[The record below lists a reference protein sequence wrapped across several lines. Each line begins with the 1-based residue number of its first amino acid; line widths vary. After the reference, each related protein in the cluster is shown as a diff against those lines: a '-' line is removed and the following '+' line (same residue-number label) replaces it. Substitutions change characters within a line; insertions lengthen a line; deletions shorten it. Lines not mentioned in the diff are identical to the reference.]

1 MPASTETLTLMK
13 FSVFKRLMVSYM
25 YKILSYLQKQ
35 TWKIDL
41 KYLKNTNAT
50 CIYVSMKRVESDS
63 LLGYSRTDYNT
74 LIHESIRGLRLGLW
88 RHLATA
94 LKLCITS
101 TFLVLN
107 PRDSSLIGSKGFEIS
122 NLVFVAGRVR
132 KSCVREDISLKTFTL
147 EKKMR
152 MITIVWS
159 ANPNAQ
165 NFQTDGTNL
174 YSRLIKILIKG
185 SKKGILSDT

>member
-1 MPASTETLTLMK
+1 M
-13 FSVFKRLMVSYM
+13 R
-25 YKILSYLQKQ
+25 
-35 TWKIDL
+35 D
-41 KYLKNTNAT
+41 AT

-63 LLGYSRTDYNT
+63 LLGYSRKDYNT

-101 TFLVLN
+101 TFLVLI

-122 NLVFVAGRVR
+122 NLVFVAARVS
-132 KSCVREDISLKTFTL
+132 KSCVREEISLKTFTL

-152 MITIVWS
+152 MITIIWS
-159 ANPNAQ
+159 ANPNARDSLLWLKGY
-165 NFQTDGTNL
+165 FMLKISPLTDFRVHDRTWNL
-174 YSRLIKILIKG
+174 FALVVV
-185 SKKGILSDT
+185 